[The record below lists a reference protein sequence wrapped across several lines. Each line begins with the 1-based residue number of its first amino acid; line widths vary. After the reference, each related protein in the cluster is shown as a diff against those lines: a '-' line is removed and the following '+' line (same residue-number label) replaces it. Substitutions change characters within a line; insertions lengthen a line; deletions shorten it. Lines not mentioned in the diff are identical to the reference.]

1 MKKSLLILMLL
12 VLVVALV
19 ACGGE
24 KTPEVTEGED
34 TPAVTTEGGET
45 PATTTAAPVTTTAA
59 PSKFTVKFV
68 DADQFGN
75 AVINESTV
83 ARGKAARAPLDPSH
97 EGYIFLGWDIEDF
110 SSITAD
116 TTITATYRPV
126 DTYSVTFYDADGK
139 ALAAPITVK
148 EGASVTAPQAPV
160 IYGKI
165 FDSWDKQI
173 GQVDR
178 AWPDF
183 EQYKNLSAE
192 EIAKKPLEYKVTAT
206 YKDADGVIA
215 YKSSISME
223 LKESK
228 DANGKKIY
236 VPADEIFTTTATY
249 QSDDDRVYKGAGAE
263 DVTNCKATVA
273 VAWDGSY
280 IYAYARV
287 YDPTLLSRGQ
297 EYVMANDNAWET
309 DGIEV
314 WYSLGVAPGSNQ
326 KQLLRSDAWGYRKT
340 AGVTYYGYDTT
351 SVYFNEI
358 EFQFKQADESNTY
371 YAMFKMPAK
380 TEAGEALKAGDI
392 CYFSMQ
398 INDLRSTTDLTNLY
412 CSGTNSKFE
421 NWYTLT
427 IGEIK

>member
-1 MKKSLLILMLL
+1 MKKSLLIFMLL

-24 KTPEVTEGED
+24 KTPDVTEGED
-34 TPAVTTEGGET
+34 TPA
-45 PATTTAAPVTTTAA
+45 ATTTVAGDTPAATTTKAPAA
-59 PSKFTVKFV
+59 DKFTVKFV

-97 EGYIFLGWDIEDF
+97 EGYIFLGWDVEDY

-148 EGASVTAPQAPV
+148 EGEAVTAPQAPV

-206 YKDADGVIA
+206 YKDSDGIIM
-215 YKSSISME
+215 YKSSISMDFV
-223 LKESK
+223 ESK
-228 DANGKKIY
+228 DADGKKIPLKVY
-236 VPADEIFTTTATY
+236 YSEKEKGLILADKANPGMFHTVDGEKADWNVNKSYWAFYLGEEYAVKGIYDTPITDGA
-249 QSDDDRVYKGAGAE
+249 VYKL
-263 DVTNCKATVA
+263 
-273 VAWDGSY
+273 
-280 IYAYARV
+280 V
-287 YDPTLLSRGQ
+287 Y
-297 EYVMANDNAWET
+297 
-309 DGIEV
+309 
-314 WYSLGVAPGSNQ
+314 
-326 KQLLRSDAWGYRKT
+326 
-340 AGVTYYGYDTT
+340 
-351 SVYFNEI
+351 
-358 EFQFKQADESNTY
+358 
-371 YAMFKMPAK
+371 
-380 TEAGEALKAGDI
+380 
-392 CYFSMQ
+392 
-398 INDLRSTTDLTNLY
+398 
-412 CSGTNSKFE
+412 
-421 NWYTLT
+421 T
-427 IGEIK
+427 IG

>member
-24 KTPEVTEGED
+24 KTPEVTEPDVTEGGD
-34 TPAVTTEGGET
+34 TPAVTT
-45 PATTTAAPVTTTAA
+45 TAAPATTTAA

-68 DADQFGN
+68 DADEFGN
-75 AVINESTV
+75 ALINESSV

-97 EGYIFLGWDIEDF
+97 EGYIFLGWDTEDYG
-110 SSITAD
+110 SITSD
-116 TTITATYRPV
+116 LTITATYRPV
-126 DTYSVTFYDADGK
+126 DTYSVTFCDAEGK
-139 ALAAPITVK
+139 AIAAPITVK
-148 EGASVTAPQAPV
+148 EGEAVTAPQAPV
-160 IYGKI
+160 IYGKL
-165 FDSWDKQI
+165 FAGWDKQI
-173 GQVDR
+173 GKVDR
-178 AWPDF
+178 AWADF

-192 EIAKKPLEYKVTAT
+192 ELAKKPLEYKVTAT

-215 YKSSISME
+215 YKASISTDFV
-223 LKESK
+223 ESK
-228 DANGKKIY
+228 DADGKKIY

-287 YDPTLLSRGQ
+287 YDPTLLSRGE

-380 TEAGEALKAGDI
+380 TEAGATLKAGDI

-412 CSGTNSKFE
+412 CSGTSSKFE
-421 NWYTLT
+421 NWYKLT